1 MFIFTLL
8 LSLLV
13 GLLLPHATPAG
24 SPASVIYVPNAA
36 NRSVSNTE
44 QLAWSAT
51 RKLNWEDFRG
61 IPESSNPHHALTA
74 ANLAVDARCK
84 DNKFYYEVK
93 CVFLPG
99 ESWSKNKKSEKLLA
113 HEQLHFDLTEVH
125 ARLLR
130 RQLQEL
136 GASCGNLK
144 TNLNS
149 TVGNAFKAWKAEQ
162 DQFDKA
168 SRHGLDAEVQQD
180 WDERIS
186 RRLKELD
193 AWK

>member
-1 MFIFTLL
+1 MFIFTLF

-13 GLLLPHATPAG
+13 GLLLPHPTPAG
-24 SPASVIYVPNAA
+24 MSPSVVYVPAPPVAA
-36 NRSVSNTE
+36 SNE
-44 QLAWSAT
+44 HVAWSST
-51 RKLNWEDFRG
+51 RKLNWEDFRAT
-61 IPESSNPHHALTA
+61 PESDNPHHALTA

-99 ESWSKNKKSEKLLA
+99 ESWSKNKRSEKLLA

-130 RQLQEL
+130 KQLNTL
-136 GASCGNLK
+136 GNSCSNLK
-144 TNLNS
+144 TNLNT
-149 TVGNAFKAWKAEQ
+149 TVGEAFKAWKAEQ
-162 DQFDKA
+162 SQFDKL
-168 SRHGLDAEVQQD
+168 SRHGLEAETQQQ
-180 WDERIS
+180 WTESIAQ
-186 RRLKELD
+186 RLKELD

>member
-13 GLLLPHATPAG
+13 GLFMPHPTPAG
-24 SPASVIYVPNAA
+24 MSPSAVYVPAPPAAA
-36 NRSVSNTE
+36 NNE
-44 QLAWSAT
+44 HLAWSST
-51 RKLNWEDFRG
+51 RKLNWEDFRAT
-61 IPESSNPHHALTA
+61 PESGNPHHALTA

-99 ESWSKNKKSEKLLA
+99 ESWSKNKQSEKLLA

-130 RQLQEL
+130 KQLNTL
-136 GASCGNLK
+136 GNSCSNLK
-144 TNLNS
+144 ANLNT
-149 TVGNAFKAWKAEQ
+149 TVGDAFKNWKAEQ
-162 DQFDKA
+162 DQFDKL
-168 SRHGLDAEVQQD
+168 SRHGLDAETQLA
-180 WDERIS
+180 WATNIEK
-186 RRLKELD
+186 RLKELE